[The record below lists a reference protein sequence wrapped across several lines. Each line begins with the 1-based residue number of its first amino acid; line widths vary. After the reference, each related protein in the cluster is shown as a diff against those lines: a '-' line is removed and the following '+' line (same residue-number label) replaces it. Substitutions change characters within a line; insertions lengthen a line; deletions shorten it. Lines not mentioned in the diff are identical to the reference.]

1 MFATALSVSGQVGSE
16 VDVVV
21 VEGSAEPLFPQP
33 GRERREREQ
42 KFPLDGAITRS
53 KEEEKEEEEQGTPKR
68 DRETERAEYIQ
79 VHSGEGGRCTHS
91 PTHRKSSFPKLSNS
105 SRWALG
111 RREEGGREREGTN
124 YSLVAHRINLPS
136 SEAIRKDKERGE
148 RSPRNKK
155 RWALVGIIYRVTMDS
170 FGNIFY

>member
-33 GRERREREQ
+33 GKERAKRERERER

-79 VHSGEGGRCTHS
+79 VHSGEGGREVHPLTH
-91 PTHRKSSFPKLSNS
+91 PPQIELPQAIKL
-105 SRWALG
+105 LQVG
-111 RREEGGREREGTN
+111 FGEERGGRER
-124 YSLVAHRINLPS
+124 
-136 SEAIRKDKERGE
+136 
-148 RSPRNKK
+148 
-155 RWALVGIIYRVTMDS
+155 
-170 FGNIFY
+170 GN